1 MIDVDYN
8 LEILVYNWPQVSLY
22 YNFYKVENQNFIKF
36 LYFMKSLNNCNFI
49 KLTFIKVAL

>member
-22 YNFYKVENQNFIKF
+22 YNFYKVEYQNFIKF